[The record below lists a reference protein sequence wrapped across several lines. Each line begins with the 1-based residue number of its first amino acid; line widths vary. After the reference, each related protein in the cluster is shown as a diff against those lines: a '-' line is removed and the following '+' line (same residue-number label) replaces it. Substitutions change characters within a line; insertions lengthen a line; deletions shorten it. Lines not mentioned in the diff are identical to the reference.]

1 MLPGTKV
8 SMTGLAQGTRTT
20 TSVMMCTCTVAAVVS
35 PELVGEVE
43 GAADEMLLGGVI
55 TAVAGQT
62 VV

>member
-8 SMTGLAQGTRTT
+8 SITGLAQGTRTT
-20 TSVMMCTCTVAAVVS
+20 TSVIMCTVAAVVS

-43 GAADEMLLGGVI
+43 GAADEMLLGDVI